1 MRAWA
6 DALPWLPPVH
16 PTLLRLRGYRV
27 VELPVGHR
35 PRRFGRSKYGVMNR
49 AFVTIVDVLVVRWM
63 KSRRLGY
70 EVTEDLGG
78 EPRSE

>member
-1 MRAWA
+1 
-6 DALPWLPPVH
+6 V
-16 PTLLRLRGYRV
+16 TFI
-27 VELPVGHR
+27 ER
-35 PRRFGRSKYGVMNR
+35 PSPNHAPRPDG
-49 AFVTIVDVLVVRWM
+49 TIVDVLVVRWM